1 MKRFIYAG
9 NFGLPENATGIRV
22 YNLAC
27 MLRKLGYEVV
37 FVSNQKNK
45 LGEVV
50 YDGFHYYF
58 DKIPAYSG
66 TRRKIESCVEFF
78 TKIHFFNRI
87 KTVFYDIEGSD
98 VIILYNDPYFLTKK
112 MLDWKKK
119 ENFSL
124 VSDVTEWYE
133 HRHGKNYKITERI
146 IPFLIDKRITCLD
159 QKVNNIICVS
169 PYLNRFYKQKRCS
182 LLYLPPVFDMEYL
195 KFNQIER
202 FDTNQIRFIYAGSPG
217 NKDIIKPFINA
228 IRYCNEKKLQFRF
241 DIIGVCAQDFGLE
254 REKIQEKGIFFHGRL
269 SHQETLGYIRNAD
282 FGILLRRKAR
292 YAQAGFSTKFSE
304 CMVNGVAMF
313 CNKIEGPETIID
325 NCKNGILLEDYEVK
339 TLINELKKIGQ
350 LTSDEILS
358 LRMAAFELAIENF
371 DRNKYLKDL
380 ERFANS
386 L

>member
-1 MKRFIYAG
+1 M
-9 NFGLPENATGIRV
+9 
-22 YNLAC
+22 
-27 MLRKLGYEVV
+27 
-37 FVSNQKNK
+37 
-45 LGEVV
+45 
-50 YDGFHYYF
+50 
-58 DKIPAYSG
+58 
-66 TRRKIESCVEFF
+66 EFF

-202 FDTNQIRFIYAGSPG
+202 FDT
-217 NKDIIKPFINA
+217 KPN
-228 IRYCNEKKLQFRF
+228 
-241 DIIGVCAQDFGLE
+241 
-254 REKIQEKGIFFHGRL
+254 
-269 SHQETLGYIRNAD
+269 
-282 FGILLRRKAR
+282 
-292 YAQAGFSTKFSE
+292 
-304 CMVNGVAMF
+304 
-313 CNKIEGPETIID
+313 
-325 NCKNGILLEDYEVK
+325 
-339 TLINELKKIGQ
+339 
-350 LTSDEILS
+350 
-358 LRMAAFELAIENF
+358 
-371 DRNKYLKDL
+371 
-380 ERFANS
+380 
-386 L
+386 